1 MRSIPNMWANAKRAI
16 LVIFALVLMSEISLS
31 QTRSQS
37 ISTLY
42 SKGYFEEVAK
52 IAPAQISRLSK
63 SGRVQEASDLAV
75 TTCRTFIQL
84 GRLDEAAQIV
94 ERFISDSS
102 LRTRSPGSVVSLYL
116 CKAGVSRSKRD
127 SGGVLEN
134 LRLAH
139 SLSANDSKTLAAYQL
154 EVGRTLYSAG
164 HDFAAIIWLENAER
178 EALANGQ
185 TSIYFDALRFLSLAW
200 TAKFY
205 YANALSYAEK
215 LVTKSSIGEYEHRS
229 RIAHLELASLLD
241 LTGQPRRS
249 KDLYLKGLDLST
261 RAKVNYHTGQFLSS
275 LLLRS
280 LYENDIESAKSY
292 LARLETIDKE
302 KQFSFERLLGRAL
315 VENFNGNRTL
325 SDEYFSKLA
334 NEKGT
339 SDYVVP
345 YWKGAIAEKEQN
357 WKELIA
363 NAHHLRKLTEDENFQ
378 DDLPRIYY
386 KLALG
391 SWRLGEEKS
400 AREHAAKSLSL
411 FEPFRNATTVDL
423 SIAMM
428 EAHHSVYRLL
438 SEIDVTSDPTKAFEY
453 SELLKANLLRDRIER
468 SMLKPR
474 PDLSDSIRNQL
485 LTTSRNYIDGKE
497 NQAGLI
503 KLENGIVADKQTAR
517 LQTQDFSTEDLKLP
531 KDVTIV
537 SYEFTPS
544 GQLLAFVLESG
555 KPLRA
560 VKLAA
565 NEERVV
571 KIASETQTK
580 IKDRIFFKID
590 GKKIYDLLL
599 KPLDLNSSHI
609 VIVPDKQ
616 LWRIPFHALS
626 PDGNKYL
633 IETNTISYSPSVY
646 LLKQQLSS
654 EPPRRRTIQI
664 FANDTFNRQKLAY
677 VNSEATSI
685 GKLFGISPRL
695 NATKSDFLKSSAG
708 ADILHFSMHAQ
719 LDSENSL
726 SSFLAFQPLAADS
739 GRLTVNDLL
748 SVRLKPN
755 NLAFL
760 ASCDTS
766 KVHNGEGLISIP
778 WALLASGSS
787 SVVSSQ
793 WEANDE
799 ATQSFSNAFYRE
811 YLDGHSTTRAL
822 QRAAVTII
830 RDKSTGFHEPF
841 YWGAFTL
848 LGDFR

>member
-302 KQFSFERLLGRAL
+302 KQFSFERLLGKAL

-325 SDEYFSKLA
+325 SDEYFTRLA

-339 SDYVVP
+339 SDYVLP
-345 YWKGAIAEKEQN
+345 YWKGTIAEKEQN

-560 VKLAA
+560 VKLTV

-633 IETNTISYSPSVY
+633 IERNTISYSPSVY